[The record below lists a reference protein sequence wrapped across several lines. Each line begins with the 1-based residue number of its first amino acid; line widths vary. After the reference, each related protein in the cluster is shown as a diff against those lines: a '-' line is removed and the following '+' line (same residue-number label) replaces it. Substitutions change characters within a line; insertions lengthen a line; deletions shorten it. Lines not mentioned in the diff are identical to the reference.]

1 MKALRIEHDWG
12 SLQPWQP
19 SLNGVPKG
27 GEWSETSKGGEI
39 EVFGV
44 VEVQKVEGSPR
55 AKIDV
60 AKMGKSHDCL
70 QVDEDGY

>member
-1 MKALRIEHDWG
+1 
-12 SLQPWQP
+12 
-19 SLNGVPKG
+19 LNGVPKG
-27 GEWSETSKGGEI
+27 GDWSETSKGGEI

-44 VEVQKVEGSPR
+44 VEVQKVEDSPR